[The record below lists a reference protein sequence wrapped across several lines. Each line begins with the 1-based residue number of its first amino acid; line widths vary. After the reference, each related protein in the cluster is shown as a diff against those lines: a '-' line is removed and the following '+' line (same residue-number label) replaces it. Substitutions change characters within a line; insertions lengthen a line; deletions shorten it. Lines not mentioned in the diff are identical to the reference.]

1 MCYLLLEGKKL
12 LVDLKSVKILQLYNI
27 KRKAVKNITIEFKKY
42 LTKQKLSKRNIE
54 MQLHKI

>member
-1 MCYLLLEGKKL
+1 MCYLLLEGKKFL
-12 LVDLKSVKILQLYNI
+12 LDLKSVKIRQLYNI